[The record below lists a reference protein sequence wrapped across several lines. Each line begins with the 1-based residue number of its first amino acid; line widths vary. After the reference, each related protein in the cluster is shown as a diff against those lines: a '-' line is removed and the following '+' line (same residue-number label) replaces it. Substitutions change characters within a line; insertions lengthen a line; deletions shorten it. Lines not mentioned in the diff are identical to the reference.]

1 MSYKDVDFTQE
12 VLSEQRF
19 IDVVKEFPE
28 KCFVGKNLRG
38 ILSEVYVLA
47 NGVFDEKYFV
57 KTTVSDVLDTCGGI
71 NIAWVTGEQGECQNG
86 FVGKLLYK
94 LSVANQKQY
103 RGKLKF
109 TPRNTLSLKIWV
121 VGDGKDGDAIAVP
134 IGDFPVLQDEKFVNA
149 SVDNAFN
156 NDDEGTDY
164 EYIMRHSFKVL
175 YNDKRFIGDKKLY
188 KTVPPEMESNISYS
202 VHEIICRY
210 YDVTSSWA
218 ICYDYNENTF
228 IYPMRQEFLKET
240 LKGRDRI
247 GGRKRVLPTV
257 VKGHKRGAENVSSH
271 LRAYGGDIV
280 MEGRRFD
287 ILVGADSFSQIFPD
301 NKYGH
306 RKMMEMRK
314 LASSV
319 RPAN

>member
-1 MSYKDVDFTQE
+1 MSYKDVDFDQE
-12 VLSEQRF
+12 VLSEQKF

-28 KCFVGKNLRG
+28 KYFVGENLRG
-38 ILSEVYVLA
+38 VLGNVYVLA
-47 NGVFDEKYFV
+47 NGVFAEKYFV

-71 NIAWVTGEQGECQNG
+71 NIAWVTGKQGENESG
-86 FVGKLLYK
+86 FVGKLLYR
-94 LSVANQKQY
+94 LSVASQKQY

-109 TPRNTLSLKIWV
+109 TPRNALSLKIWI
-121 VGDGKDGDAIAVP
+121 VGTEKDGNVVMVP
-134 IGDFPVLQDEKFVNA
+134 VGDFPVLQDEKFVNA
-149 SVDNAFN
+149 SCDNAFN

-175 YNDKRFIGDKKLY
+175 YNDKRFVGDKKFY
-188 KTVPPEMESNISYS
+188 KIVPPEMEQDISYS
-202 VHEIICRY
+202 VHEIICMY
-210 YDVTSSWA
+210 YDVTNSWA
-218 ICYDYNENTF
+218 VCYDYNQNTF

-257 VKGHKRGAENVSSH
+257 VKGHKRGAKNVSSH
-271 LRAYGGDIV
+271 LRAYDGDLV

-314 LASSV
+314 LVSSV
-319 RPAN
+319 SPAN